1 MTKFTSE
8 AQPPLSTTVSGE
20 PQQNLLPLTFG
31 CIGVVYGDI
40 GTSPLYAFREAVHAA
55 QDTGPLTQTTVLG
68 VLSLISP
75 IGRAYRGNGELTVD
89 ISPQREGTACMP
101 T

>member
-1 MTKFTSE
+1 MTKITSE
-8 AQPPLSTTVSGE
+8 AQPFSTTLGGE
-20 PQQNLLPLTFG
+20 HQHHLRALTFG

-68 VLSLISP
+68 V
-75 IGRAYRGNGELTVD
+75 
-89 ISPQREGTACMP
+89 
-101 T
+101 